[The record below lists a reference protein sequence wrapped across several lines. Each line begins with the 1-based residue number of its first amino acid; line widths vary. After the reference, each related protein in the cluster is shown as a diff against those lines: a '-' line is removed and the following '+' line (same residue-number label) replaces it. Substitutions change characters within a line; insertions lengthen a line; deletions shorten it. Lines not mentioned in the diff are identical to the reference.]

1 MVSIV
6 QVPVAAMEDRFGWGR
21 VKATAV
27 VGGAMAVVSILLL
40 PTASG
45 LMFLDV
51 TDYYINQYGIVVA
64 ALVNIVVVV
73 WVLWKWKELRDN
85 ANATS
90 TFKIGPIWFVCLGV
104 ITPIMLALI
113 LFYNIRDLLTAGPDS
128 PLFGYQQYQVYG
140 WILAGAALLFGVI
153 MALILRRKDVPV
165 IESEEDEESREEV
178 TR

>member
-1 MVSIV
+1 VSIV

-21 VKATAV
+21 VKATIV
-27 VGGAMAVVSILLL
+27 VGGAMAVVSLLLL

-51 TDYYINQYGIVVA
+51 SDYYINQYGIVVA
-64 ALVNIVVVV
+64 ALVNIVMVV

-90 TFKIGPIWFVCLGV
+90 TIKVGPIWFVCLGV
-104 ITPIMLALI
+104 ITPIMLAGI
-113 LFYNIRDLLTAGPDS
+113 LFFNVRDLLAAGPDS
-128 PLFGYQQYQVYG
+128 PLYAYNQYQTYG
-140 WILAGAALLFGVI
+140 WILAGGALAFGVI

-165 IESEEDEESREEV
+165 LESEEDEAAREEAA
-178 TR
+178 R